1 MADQQGPI
9 DYPVIPAR
17 PGSLIA
23 AKTGSRPHAASVSSS
38 PALSRNMK
46 PAVLPSLGVEGPDR
60 QIQQLLLKRDFAMA
74 EPLIQEKI
82 RRNPNGADGY
92 YLLGVFHYMQGRL
105 GTTVENLKRALAIDP
120 KHTDAAICLSV
131 LYNDIGKYD
140 EAKQVFEQANQ
151 SVAHKRTGDIVG
163 VDRKFAVKHLE
174 LADLYFRYRRYD
186 EAIEEYAKAA
196 MLDPSALEIR
206 IRRAKAFAKK
216 GFLTRAMQELQ
227 QLKNEHPDYVPGQL
241 QLGLLHYSQG
251 NLLDAELEWEHVL
264 ERSPGHREALAY
276 LEMARKA
283 RSRG

>member
-1 MADQQGPI
+1 MGDRQGPI
-9 DYPVIPAR
+9 DSTFPVRPNPGDAR
-17 PGSLIA
+17 ALGAL
-23 AKTGSRPHAASVSSS
+23 RQQSSS
-38 PALSRNMK
+38 RSP
-46 PAVLPSLGVEGPDR
+46 VLPIEVAGPDR
-60 QIQQLLLKRDFAMA
+60 GIQQLLIKKDFARA
-74 EPLIQEKI
+74 EPLILEKI
-82 RRNPNGADGY
+82 KRSPSGADGF

-105 GTTVENLKRALAIDP
+105 GNTVENLKKALALDP

-131 LYNDIGKYD
+131 LYNDIGKYE
-140 EAKQVFEQANQ
+140 EAKQVFDQANQ
-151 SVAHKRTGDIVG
+151 SVVHKRIGDDQGI
-163 VDRKFAVKHLE
+163 DRKFAVKHLE

-227 QLKNEHPDYVPGQL
+227 QLKNEHPDYVPSQL

-264 ERSPGHREALAY
+264 ERAPGHREAQAY
-276 LEMARKA
+276 LEMAHKA
-283 RSRG
+283 RSRS